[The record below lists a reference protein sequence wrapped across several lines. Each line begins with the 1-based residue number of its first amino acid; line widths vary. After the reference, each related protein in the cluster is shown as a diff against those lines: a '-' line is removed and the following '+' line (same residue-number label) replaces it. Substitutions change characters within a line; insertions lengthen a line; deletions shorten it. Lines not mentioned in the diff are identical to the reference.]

1 MGKGDLGLTHTL
13 LLFALLLKSVLELW
27 LETGA
32 PSVMRSACMS
42 VFYHLLAKSELFE
55 G

>member
-13 LLFALLLKSVLELW
+13 LLFALILKSVLELW

-32 PSVMRSACMS
+32 LSVMHSACIVCVLS
-42 VFYHLLAKSELFE
+42 LARKV
-55 G
+55 